1 MSEESRRIN
10 VTFPTQLVDELDA
23 LVPARKRSEVIAAAT
38 AEYVRKLKVV
48 NVLRETAGVWSDE
61 DHPELVTGED
71 VNRWLE
77 DSRSQ
82 WRNAPPEV
90 QETDNA

>member
-1 MSEESRRIN
+1 MNEESRRIN
-10 VTFPTQLVDELDA
+10 VTFPVQLVDELDS

-48 NVLRETAGVWSDE
+48 NILHETAGVWSEE
-61 DHPELVTGED
+61 DHPELATGED

-77 DSRSQ
+77 ENRSQ
-82 WRNAPPEV
+82 WHNVPPEV